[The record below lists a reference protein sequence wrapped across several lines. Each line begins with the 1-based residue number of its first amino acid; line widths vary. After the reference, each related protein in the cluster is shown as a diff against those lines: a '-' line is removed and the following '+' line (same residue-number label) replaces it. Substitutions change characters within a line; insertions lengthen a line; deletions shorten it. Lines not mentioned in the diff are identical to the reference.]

1 MKNSKSK
8 EYVYL
13 RDSEELASIVERYWE
28 GVKTSS
34 FHNRM
39 RSVFRDAYRYYYG
52 LTWNDSYSTG
62 TTGEQDEFSTININE
77 SRSHIIGVMSM
88 TTQNRI
94 VFDCLTQSTDVRARN
109 NVLIGNSLLDHIFY
123 QKRLE
128 KPLRSMLE
136 IGLFSGTAYLYVG
149 WKHSDKVK
157 DVTSD
162 GEAYYSGDI
171 EAFPLT
177 LLDVGLNPFKDR
189 FEEQD
194 SFRFRR
200 VMNKFEL
207 VEKYASRDEELREK
221 IMNLPEPNHEKMMEL
236 DQEEYGSVWVYYTF
250 HKPCRALPQGRMMIS
265 CENSVVLY
273 DDVNPYECIP
283 VICYRP
289 HMRYGSAFGHAPL
302 FDLMPLQEAANT
314 LDSSFLTMAENFA
327 IPNVLASDRFK
338 AIETDMAGGMKL
350 VQGKPDPEAPNQG
363 FPVAMNMPKPDG
375 VYLNMRDKYSEYMQ
389 GISGQNA
396 SVRGQYQTGQS
407 GTAIALATSAAQM
420 FNSSIEASYIMAA
433 EDTAMLV
440 LKICRLFM
448 SGEEIIEVA
457 GLSQDYAAFNF
468 SDSNLQDISRVKVNL
483 GNPLAKSVAGRAEIG
498 EKLLSQGAINAR
510 DYLNIL
516 LTGQLT
522 EAMEKGSSQASL
534 MKLEN
539 EMLVQNEK
547 PIMSVLDNH
556 VLHVEKHRELIDNPL
571 VRKNEGVVALVME
584 HISEHLEQMEV
595 LKVDNPDLLDIAL
608 SNPIGTTR
616 QMMGGMVATPAGQQA
631 PTNTPEGETIPNQTA
646 EAVME
651 EGPEAAAQSGMARAE
666 KTQAQADR
674 ALSGEPQ

>member
-13 RDSEELASIVERYWE
+13 RDSEELASIVERYWH
-28 GVKTSS
+28 GLKSS
-34 FHNRM
+34 AFHNRM
-39 RSVFRDAYRYYYG
+39 RSIFKESYKYYYG
-52 LTWNDSYSTG
+52 LSWNDSYSTG

-77 SRSHIIGVMSM
+77 SRSHIIGIMSM
-88 TTQNRI
+88 TTQNRL

-128 KPLRSMLE
+128 KTVRSMLE
-136 IGLFSGTAYLYVG
+136 IGLFSGTSFIYLG
-149 WKHSDKVK
+149 WKHSDKIK
-157 DVTSD
+157 EALD
-162 GEAYYSGDI
+162 GDAYYSGDI
-171 EAFPLT
+171 EAIPLT
-177 LLDVGLNPFKDR
+177 ILDVGLNPFKDR

-200 VMNKFEL
+200 VMNKFEIAK
-207 VEKYASRDEELREK
+207 KYASNNKELYDQ
-221 IMNLPEPNHEKMMEL
+221 IMNLPPPNHERVMEL
-236 DQEEYGSVWVYYTF
+236 DQEEYGSIWVYYTF
-250 HKPCRALPQGRMMIS
+250 HKPCHSLPKGRMMLS
-265 CENSVVLY
+265 CENAVVLY
-273 DDVNPYECIP
+273 DDVNPYDCIP
-283 VICYRP
+283 VVCYRP
-289 HMRYGSAFGHAPL
+289 HIRYGSAFGHAPL

-350 VQGKPDPEAPNQG
+350 VQGRPDPEAPNQG
-363 FPVAMNMPKPDG
+363 FPAPMNMPKPDG
-375 VYLNMRDKYSEYMQ
+375 VYLNMRDKYSEYMR

-420 FNSSIEASYIMAA
+420 FNSSIEASYIMAT
-433 EDTAMLV
+433 EDSAMLI

-448 SGEEIIEVA
+448 SGEEIIEIA

-468 SDSNLQDISRVKVNL
+468 SDSNLQDINRVKVNL

-522 EAMEKGSSQASL
+522 EAMEKGSSQTAL

-571 VRKNEGVVALVME
+571 VRKNEQVVALVMD
-584 HISEHLEQMEV
+584 HIEEHLEQMEA

-616 QMMGGMVATPAGQQA
+616 QMMGGAVATPAGQQV
-631 PTNTPEGETIPNQTA
+631 PQDKPSIPSQTA
-646 EAVME
+646 EAVAE
-651 EGPEAAAQSGMARAE
+651 EGAGPVAESAVQRAE
-666 KTQAQADR
+666 KVQAGAD
-674 ALSGEPQ
+674 LKMTGQS

>member
-8 EYVYL
+8 DYVYL
-13 RDSEELASIVERYWE
+13 RDSEELASIVERYWN
-28 GVKTSS
+28 GLKSS
-34 FHNRM
+34 AFHNRM
-39 RSVFRDAYRYYYG
+39 RSIFKESFKYYYG
-52 LTWNDSYSTG
+52 LSWNDSYSTG

-77 SRSHIIGVMSM
+77 SRSHIIGIMSM

-128 KPLRSMLE
+128 KPVRSMLE
-136 IGLFSGTAYLYVG
+136 IGLFSGTSFLYIG
-149 WKHSDKVK
+149 WKHSDKMK
-157 DVTSD
+157 DALD
-162 GEAYYSGDI
+162 GDAYYSGDI
-171 EAFPLT
+171 EAIPLT

-207 VEKYASRDEELREK
+207 AEKYASKNKELHEQ
-221 IMNLPEPNHEKMMEL
+221 IMNLPPPNHERVMEL

-250 HKPCRALPQGRMMIS
+250 HKPCHALPKGRMMLS

-273 DDVNPYECIP
+273 DDINPYECIP

-289 HMRYGSAFGHAPL
+289 HTRYGSAFGHAPL
-302 FDLMPLQEAANT
+302 FDLMPLQEASNT

-350 VQGKPDPEAPNQG
+350 VQGRPDPEAPNQG
-363 FPVAMNMPKPDG
+363 FPAPMNMPKPDG

-420 FNSSIEASYIMAA
+420 FNSSIEASYIMAT
-433 EDTAMLV
+433 EDAAMLV

-522 EAMEKGSSQASL
+522 EAMEKGSSQTAL

-571 VRKNEGVVALVME
+571 VRKNEQIVALVMD
-584 HISEHLEQMEV
+584 HIAEHLEQMEA

-616 QMMGGMVATPAGQQA
+616 QMMGGAVATPAGQQS
-631 PTNTPEGETIPNQTA
+631 PTNAPINKPAASQTA
-646 EAVME
+646 EAVAE
-651 EGPEAAAQSGMARAE
+651 EGPGPVAESAIQRTEKVQAGADAQMRG
-666 KTQAQADR
+666 QP
-674 ALSGEPQ
+674 PQ

>member
-1 MKNSKSK
+1 MKNSRSK
-8 EYVYL
+8 DYVYL
-13 RDSEELASIVERYWE
+13 RDSEELAQIVESYWD
-28 GVKTSS
+28 GIKYSS

-39 RSVFRDAYRYYYG
+39 RSIFRDAYRYYYG
-52 LTWNDSYSTG
+52 LTWTDTYSTT
-62 TTGEQDEFSTININE
+62 TTGEQDEFTAININE
-77 SRSHIIGVMSM
+77 SRSHIIGIMSM
-88 TTQNRI
+88 TTQNRL

-136 IGLFSGTAYLYVG
+136 IGLFSGTSFLYVG
-149 WKHSDKVK
+149 WKHSDKIT
-157 DVTSD
+157 DVNENGD
-162 GEAYYSGDI
+162 PYYSGDI

-207 VEKYASRDEELREK
+207 AQKYARNDEELREK
-221 IMNLPEPNHEKMMEL
+221 IMNLPSPNHEQVMEL
-236 DQEEYGSVWVYYTF
+236 EQEEYGSVWVYYTF
-250 HKPCRALPQGRMMIS
+250 HKPCQALPQGRMMIS
-265 CENSVVLY
+265 CEDAVVLY

-283 VICYRP
+283 VVCYRP

-363 FPVAMNMPKPDG
+363 FPTPMNMPKPDG

-420 FNSSIEASYIMAA
+420 FNSSIEASYIMAS
-433 EDTAMLV
+433 EDAAMLV

-468 SDSNLQDISRVKVNL
+468 SDSNLKDISRVKVNL

-498 EKLLSQGAINAR
+498 EKLLAQGAINAR

-522 EAMEKGSSQASL
+522 EAMEKGSSQTAL

-539 EMLVQNEK
+539 EMLVQNEN
-547 PIMSVLDNH
+547 PILSILDNH
-556 VLHVEKHRELIDNPL
+556 VLHVEKHRELIDNPI
-571 VRKNEGVVALVME
+571 VRKNEQVVALVMQHIEE
-584 HISEHLEQMEV
+584 HVQTMEV

-616 QMMGGMVATPAGQQA
+616 QMMGGAVGTPAGQQM
-631 PTNTPEGETIPNQTA
+631 PTNAPQGEPGGAQTA

-651 EGPEAAAQSGMARAE
+651 EGAEPVAESGMQRAE
-666 KTQAQADR
+666 KVQAQADK
-674 ALSGEPQ
+674 AVAGEPQ

>member
-8 EYVYL
+8 DYVYL
-13 RDSEELASIVERYWE
+13 RDSEELASIVERYWD
-28 GVKTSS
+28 GLKSS
-34 FHNRM
+34 AFHNRM
-39 RSVFRDAYRYYYG
+39 RSIFKEAYKYYYG
-52 LTWNDSYSTG
+52 LSWNDSYSTS
-62 TTGEQDEFSTININE
+62 TAGEQDEFSTININE
-77 SRSHIIGVMSM
+77 SRSHIIGIMSM
-88 TTQNRI
+88 TTQNRL

-109 NVLIGNSLLDHIFY
+109 NVLIGNALLDHIFY

-128 KPLRSMLE
+128 KPVRSMLE
-136 IGLFSGTAYLYVG
+136 IGLFSGTSFLYIG
-149 WKHSDKVK
+149 WKHSDKMK
-157 DVTSD
+157 DALD
-162 GEAYYSGDI
+162 GDAYYSGDI
-171 EAFPLT
+171 EAIPLT

-207 VEKYASRDEELREK
+207 AEKYASKNKELHEQ
-221 IMNLPEPNHEKMMEL
+221 IMNLPPPNHERVMEL

-250 HKPCRALPQGRMMIS
+250 HKPCHALPKGRMMLS

-289 HMRYGSAFGHAPL
+289 HTRYGSAFGHAPL
-302 FDLMPLQEAANT
+302 FDLMPLQEASNT

-350 VQGKPDPEAPNQG
+350 VQGRPDPEAPNQG
-363 FPVAMNMPKPDG
+363 FPAPMNMPKPDG

-433 EDTAMLV
+433 EDSAMLV

-522 EAMEKGSSQASL
+522 EAMEKGSSQTAL

-571 VRKNEGVVALVME
+571 VRKNEGIVALVME
-584 HISEHLEQMEV
+584 HIAEHLEQMEA

-616 QMMGGMVATPAGQQA
+616 QMMGGAVATPAGQQA
-631 PTNTPEGETIPNQTA
+631 PTNSPIGQPAPSQTA
-646 EAVME
+646 EAVAE
-651 EGPEAAAQSGMARAE
+651 EGPGPVAESAIQRTEKIQAGADAQMRG
-666 KTQAQADR
+666 QP
-674 ALSGEPQ
+674 PQ

>member
-8 EYVYL
+8 DYVYL
-13 RDSEELASIVERYWE
+13 RDSEELASIVERYWD
-28 GVKTSS
+28 GLKSS
-34 FHNRM
+34 AFHNRM
-39 RSVFRDAYRYYYG
+39 RSIFKEAYKYYYG
-52 LTWNDSYSTG
+52 LSWNDSYSTG
-62 TTGEQDEFSTININE
+62 TAGEQDEFSTININE
-77 SRSHIIGVMSM
+77 SRSHIIGIMSM
-88 TTQNRI
+88 TTQNRL

-109 NVLIGNSLLDHIFY
+109 NVLIGNALLDHIFY

-128 KPLRSMLE
+128 KPTRAMLE
-136 IGLFSGTAYLYVG
+136 IGLFSGTSFLYIG
-149 WKHSDKVK
+149 WKHSDKMK
-157 DVTSD
+157 DALD
-162 GEAYYSGDI
+162 GDAYYSGDI
-171 EAFPLT
+171 EAIPLT

-207 VEKYASRDEELREK
+207 AEKYASKNKELHEQ
-221 IMNLPEPNHEKMMEL
+221 IMNLPPPNHERVMEL

-250 HKPCRALPQGRMMIS
+250 HKPCHALPKGRMMLS

-289 HMRYGSAFGHAPL
+289 HTRYGSAFGHAPL
-302 FDLMPLQEAANT
+302 FDLMPLQEASNT

-350 VQGKPDPEAPNQG
+350 VQGRPDPEAPNQG
-363 FPVAMNMPKPDG
+363 FPAPMNMPKPDG

-433 EDTAMLV
+433 EDAAMLV

-522 EAMEKGSSQASL
+522 EAMEKGSSQTAL

-571 VRKNEGVVALVME
+571 VRKNEGIVALVME
-584 HISEHLEQMEV
+584 HIAEHLEQMEA

-616 QMMGGMVATPAGQQA
+616 QMMGGAVATPAGQQA
-631 PTNTPEGETIPNQTA
+631 PTNAPINNPAASQTA
-646 EAVME
+646 EAVAE
-651 EGPEAAAQSGMARAE
+651 EGPGPVAESAIQRTEKVQAGADAQMRG
-666 KTQAQADR
+666 QP
-674 ALSGEPQ
+674 PQ